1 MVSLIIGY
9 LSVQGCLAFWPYAL
23 LNPRRAV
30 VHFPSP
36 LQGLKRLANSDPMV
50 MCSMEECWA
59 YYWWSWRAA
68 PWNSFKGS
76 AWGLHGWCWNYCF
89 FPLGIMNGRCYP
101 TWNFLHPRKLEL
113 DDCVPQ
119 KSIIVKLLILG
130 ECNKY
135 APYLNFL
142 HVF

>member
-1 MVSLIIGY
+1 
-9 LSVQGCLAFWPYAL
+9 
-23 LNPRRAV
+23 
-30 VHFPSP
+30 
-36 LQGLKRLANSDPMV
+36 
-50 MCSMEECWA
+50 
-59 YYWWSWRAA
+59 
-68 PWNSFKGS
+68 
-76 AWGLHGWCWNYCF
+76 
-89 FPLGIMNGRCYP
+89 MNGRCYP

-142 HVF
+142 YVF